1 MGWIWTPAPGAP
13 LTAELVIRLIVAGV
27 LGAVIGLEREY
38 RAKEAGMR
46 THFLVAM
53 GSSLI
58 MVVSQFGFAE
68 DLHYD
73 ASRVAAQ
80 IVSGIGFIGAGTIM
94 MRKQFVQGL
103 TTAAGLWVVAGIGMA
118 IGGGLY
124 IVGIAGTILTLLG
137 LEVLQ
142 RIVQKLH
149 VRRVELVFSTKSHD
163 NLVRITDVLNRS
175 HYRVDSCNISA
186 AEGKSGKLT
195 VKMTLSSIMHHDNRR
210 LQFMLKQMRDV
221 EVEKLE

>member
-1 MGWIWTPAPGAP
+1 MGGVWTPAPGAP
-13 LTAELVIRLIVAGV
+13 LMVELVMRLVVAGA

-38 RAKEAGMR
+38 RAKEAGLR

-53 GSSLI
+53 GSALI
-58 MVVSQFGFAE
+58 MLVSQFGFAE
-68 DLHYD
+68 GLNYD

-103 TTAAGLWVVAGIGMA
+103 TTAAGLWVAAGIGMA
-118 IGGGLY
+118 VGGGMYL
-124 IVGIAGTILTLLG
+124 IGIAGTVLTLLG

-142 RIVQKLH
+142 RLVQKLH
-149 VRRVELVFSTKSHD
+149 VRRVELIFCTKSHD

-175 HYRVDSCNISA
+175 HYRVESCDISA

-210 LQFMLKQMRDV
+210 LQYMLKQMRDV
-221 EVEKLE
+221 DVEKLE